1 MLNGGPGAGMFAA
14 RQNATLAV
22 ARRQTQ
28 AHRHEGQGNKN
39 EYRSYMKK
47 HAAFCVSMIVAISAV
62 SAAQAPK
69 KAASAPAGPVH
80 HLAATPQTVV
90 WGYYDA
96 AAPPAL
102 RIKSGEA
109 VEFDTLLTNSPQR
122 LEQAGVAAAEVQQS
136 LRDIYDKVTNKGP
149 GGHILTGPV
158 YVEGAEPGDVLEV
171 RIEQI
176 KLAIPYAYNGFGVGR
191 GFLPEDFDH
200 SKTKIIRLN
209 EKRGLAEFG
218 PGIEV
223 PMRPFFGSMGVAPP
237 PERGRLNSAPP
248 DIQGGNMDN
257 KDLVAGTTVYLPV
270 WAPGGLFVV
279 GDGHAAQ
286 GNGEVDITAI
296 ETSLVGRLRFIVR
309 KDLHYKYPRAETPTH
324 YISMGF
330 NEDLTLATKKAVHE
344 MIDFLVSEKGM
355 TRDDAYMLT
364 SVAGDVDI
372 TELVDG
378 NKGVHV
384 LMPKRVFVGK

>member
-1 MLNGGPGAGMFAA
+1 MHRLLTTIVA
-14 RQNATLAV
+14 LVIAV
-22 ARRQTQ
+22 AAT
-28 AHRHEGQGNKN
+28 A
-39 EYRSYMKK
+39 
-47 HAAFCVSMIVAISAV
+47 
-62 SAAQAPK
+62 AAQEK
-69 KAASAPAGPVH
+69 KDKKPATTAGTVH
-80 HLAATPQTVV
+80 HLAATPETVV

-96 AAPPAL
+96 AAPPVL
-102 RIKSGEA
+102 RIRSGEA
-109 VEFDTLLTNSPQR
+109 VEFDTLITNSPQR
-122 LEQAGVAAAEVQQS
+122 LEQAGLPPAEVQQS

-191 GFLPEDFDH
+191 GFLPEDFPYA
-200 SKTKIIRLN
+200 KTKIIRLN
-209 EKRGLAEFG
+209 EKRGVAEFA

-223 PMRPFFGSMGVAPP
+223 PLRPFFGSMGVAPP

-248 DIQGGNMDN
+248 DLQGGNMDN
-257 KDLVAGTTVYLPV
+257 KDLVVGTTLYLPV
-270 WAPGGLFVV
+270 WAPGALFVV
-279 GDGHAAQ
+279 GDGHAGQ

-296 ETSLVGRLRFIVR
+296 ETSLVGKLRFIVR
-309 KDLHYKYPRAETPTH
+309 KDLHYRYPRAETPTH

-330 NEDLTLATKKAVHE
+330 NEDLTEATKKAVRE
-344 MIDFLVSEKGM
+344 MIDFLVGEKGLSKEE
-355 TRDDAYMLT
+355 AYMLT

-384 LMPKRVFVGK
+384 LMPKRVFVGSGK

>member
-1 MLNGGPGAGMFAA
+1 MHREKLMLAA
-14 RQNATLAV
+14 LLLIALPV
-22 ARRQTQ
+22 
-28 AHRHEGQGNKN
+28 
-39 EYRSYMKK
+39 
-47 HAAFCVSMIVAISAV
+47 
-62 SAAQAPK
+62 
-69 KAASAPAGPVH
+69 SAPAQQKTKKETASAAAVH

-96 AAPPAL
+96 AAPPVL

-109 VEFDTLLTNSPQR
+109 VEFDTLITNSPQR
-122 LEQAGVAAAEVQQS
+122 LEQAGLPPAEVQQS
-136 LRDIYDKVTNKGP
+136 LREIYEKVANKGP

-158 YVEGAEPGDVLEV
+158 YVEGAEPGDVLEIH
-171 RIEQI
+171 IEQI
-176 KLAIPYAYNGFGVGR
+176 RLAIPYAYNGFGVGR

-209 EKRGLAEFG
+209 EKRGVAEFA

-223 PMRPFFGSMGVAPP
+223 PLRPFFGSMGVAPP

-257 KDLVAGTTVYLPV
+257 KDLVAGTTLYLPV
-270 WAPGGLFVV
+270 WAPGALFVI

-296 ETSLVGRLRFIVR
+296 ETSLIGRLRFIVR
-309 KDLHYKYPRAETPTH
+309 QDLHYKYPRAETPTH

-330 NEDLTLATKKAVHE
+330 NEDLTLATKKAVRE
-344 MIDFLVSEKGM
+344 MIDFLVGEKGLS
-355 TRDDAYMLT
+355 RDDAYMLT

-384 LMPKRVFVGK
+384 MMLKRVFAKVKRGLAESGTTVTFNAQ